1 MGGLMSQTQY
11 DQTLPSFDEL
21 VELAQNN
28 PEGFETFKRK
38 ACEQVITA
46 ASEEM
51 IPRLR
56 AQQSHIDRVISH
68 CKNPYHI
75 NIVLARELNIQI
87 IKMHE
92 ALDREPLVNEGAD
105 IIPFPSHYSR

>member
-1 MGGLMSQTQY
+1 MGQALYEQS
-11 DQTLPSFDEL
+11 LPSFDEL

-28 PEGFETFKRK
+28 PKEFEQFKRK
-38 ACEQVITA
+38 ICEEVITF

-51 IPRLR
+51 QPRLR

-75 NIVLARELNIQI
+75 NIVLARELSLQIMKIQTV
-87 IKMHE
+87 
-92 ALDREPLVNEGAD
+92 LEGDHTTNSSAE
-105 IIPFPSHYSR
+105 IIPFVPRN

>member
-1 MGGLMSQTQY
+1 MPQIQY
-11 DQTLPSFDEL
+11 DQALPSFDEL

-28 PEGFETFKRK
+28 PQGFETFKRK
-38 ACEQVITA
+38 ACEQVITG

-56 AQQSHIDRVISH
+56 AQQTHIDRVISH

-75 NIVLARELNIQI
+75 NIVLARELSLQVV
-87 IKMHE
+87 KMHE
-92 ALDREPLVNEGAD
+92 VLEGEHNLDDGAE
-105 IIPFPSHYSR
+105 IIPFSPRH